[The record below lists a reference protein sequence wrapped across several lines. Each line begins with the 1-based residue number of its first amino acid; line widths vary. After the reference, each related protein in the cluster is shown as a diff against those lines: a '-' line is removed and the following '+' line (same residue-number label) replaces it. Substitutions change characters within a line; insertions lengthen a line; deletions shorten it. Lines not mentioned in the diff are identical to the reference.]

1 MAYQQEQVPNVA
13 TSAGPAWVVNG
24 SKTLLAWK
32 GEGTDPGIYWSTTSA
47 LKPDAH
53 SNQYEWA
60 PQQKVPNVGTSAGPA
75 LANLKGVVYM
85 AWKGESDGAIY
96 LSKLDSNG
104 AWTPQQKVP
113 GVGGTSDGPA
123 LAVTQGTLYLAWK
136 AESGDTR
143 IFWSK
148 STDGTSWSPQA
159 QVPGVG
165 TSAGPALASDGVG
178 AMYLAWKGES
188 DSFIWW
194 SKCSDGRSWAPQ
206 LRGPA
211 GAIAG
216 PALAVDG
223 NKGKWLA
230 WSGNYNFI
238 PLVPMS
244 FGVPVACFSTL
255 VNEAGNVWSSGVG
268 RLGFGTSIQPALLST
283 GADGSG
289 VMLACSGPSQ
299 NNISNIFYGP
309 LLLPAESVEFGMN
322 DLIVNTMRSGHAT
335 FKDGTD
341 TVYASISV
349 KIKGQPVASKTT
361 FVGNIKDGE
370 HTVGIA
376 VGGLTIQDTDTVY
389 FSYSAINSSQGV
401 SAATA
406 FLEKAGSQLLNAVE
420 KADEAAI
427 KDLTGLDLSQ
437 LSPQEAGALIG
448 AQLGNFVLPGFGA
461 VIGAIAGWFADTL
474 AGFFSPLCDG
484 PVAAGVYVFSAPQL
498 RGMLTSGG
506 FTQTDDNPGTT
517 SAGGCGSN
525 SDYQVIW
532 TAVPLINLSANS
544 KAA

>member
-32 GEGTDPGIYWSTTSA
+32 GEGNDPGIYWSTTSA
-47 LKPDAH
+47 LKPNAN
-53 SNQYEWA
+53 SNQYDWA

-85 AWKGESDGAIY
+85 AWKGEGADTRIF

-104 AWTPQQKVP
+104 AWTPQQIVA
-113 GVGGTSDGPA
+113 GIGTSEGPA
-123 LAVTQGTLYLAWK
+123 LAVTSNTLYLAWK
-136 AESGDTR
+136 GEQDTR
-143 IFWSK
+143 IFCSK
-148 STDGTSWSPQA
+148 STDGTTWSPQA

-178 AMYLAWKGES
+178 SMYLAWKGES

-194 SKCSDGRSWAPQ
+194 SKCSDGKNWTSQ

-216 PALAVDG
+216 PALTVDG
-223 NKGKWLA
+223 NKAKWLA

-238 PLVPMS
+238 PLVPKS

-255 VNEAGNVWSSGVG
+255 VDEQNNKWSSGAG
-268 RLGFGTSIQPALLST
+268 RLGFGTGMQPALLST

-289 VMLACSGPSQ
+289 VMLACSGPGQ
-299 NNISNIFYGP
+299 NNVSNIFYGP
-309 LLLPAESVEFGMN
+309 LLLPAQTVQFSMP
-322 DLIVNTMRSGHAT
+322 DLIVNTMRSGSAT
-335 FKDGTD
+335 FKTESD

-361 FVGNIKDGE
+361 FVGNIRDGE
-370 HTVGIA
+370 HSVGISA
-376 VGGLTIQDTDTVY
+376 GGLTIQDTDTVY

-401 SAATA
+401 SPATA

-437 LSPQEAGALIG
+437 LSPQQAGALIG
-448 AQLGNFVLPGFGA
+448 AQLGNCVLPGFGA

-474 AGFFSPLCDG
+474 VGFFSPLCDG
-484 PVAAGVYVFSAPQL
+484 PVAAGVYVLSAPQL
-498 RGMLTSGG
+498 REMLTSGALYA
-506 FTQTDDNPGTT
+506 QTDDNPGTT
-517 SAGGCGSN
+517 SGSGCGSN
-525 SDYQVIW
+525 SDYQIIW
-532 TAVPLINLSANS
+532 NVVSLINLNVNS
-544 KAA
+544 EAA

>member
-32 GEGTDPGIYWSTTSA
+32 GEGSDPGIYWSTTSA
-47 LKPDAH
+47 LKPDAN
-53 SNQYEWA
+53 SNKYDWT
-60 PQQKVPNVGTSAGPA
+60 PQQKISNVGTSAGPA

-85 AWKGESDGAIY
+85 AWKGEGTDTRVF

-104 AWTPQQKVP
+104 AWTPQQIVA
-113 GVGGTSDGPA
+113 GVGTSEGPA
-123 LAVTQGTLYLAWK
+123 LAVTNNTLYLAWK
-136 AESGDTR
+136 GEQDTR

-178 AMYLAWKGES
+178 SMYLAWKGES

-194 SKCSDGRSWAPQ
+194 SKCSDGQNWTPQ

-211 GAIAG
+211 GAIAA

-223 NKGKWLA
+223 NKAKWLA
-230 WSGNYNFI
+230 WSGNYNFTPRSPI
-238 PLVPMS
+238 SIVL
-244 FGVPVACFSTL
+244 PVACFSTL
-255 VNEAGNVWSSGVG
+255 VDEPNNKWSSGIG
-268 RLGFGTSIQPALLST
+268 RLGFGTSMQPALLST
-283 GADGSG
+283 GADGAG

-299 NNISNIFYGP
+299 NNISSIFYGP
-309 LLLPAESVEFGMN
+309 LLLPVQTVQFSMP
-322 DLIVNTMRSGHAT
+322 DLIVNTMRTGHAT
-335 FKDGTD
+335 FKDGSD

-349 KIKGQPVASKTT
+349 KIKGQPVVSKST
-361 FVGNIKDGE
+361 FVGNIGDGE
-370 HTVGIA
+370 HNVGVSA
-376 VGGLTIQDTDTVY
+376 PGLTIQDTDTVY
-389 FSYSAINSSQGV
+389 FSYSAINSSQAA

-437 LSPQEAGALIG
+437 ISPQEAGALIG
-448 AQLGNFVLPGFGA
+448 AQLGNYVLPGFGA
-461 VIGAIAGWFADTL
+461 VIGAIAGWFADSVG
-474 AGFFSPLCDG
+474 GFIFPLCDG
-484 PVAAGVYVFSAPQL
+484 PVAAGVYVFNAPQL
-498 RGMLTSGG
+498 REMLTSGATY
-506 FTQTDDNPGTT
+506 TQTDDNPGTT
-517 SAGGCGSN
+517 SAKGCGSN
-525 SDYQVIW
+525 SDYQIIW
-532 TAVPLINLSANS
+532 NVLQLINLNVNS
-544 KAA
+544 VAA